1 MFILD
6 IADNSI
12 FLLVYGFIMQYIF
25 RVSCPTILRA
35 CKNAAGL
42 FQAYSR
48 LADGCRVMDK
58 PPPVRPAAF
67 LSSNIN

>member
-35 CKNAAGL
+35 CKNAAI
-42 FQAYSR
+42 
-48 LADGCRVMDK
+48 K
-58 PPPVRPAAF
+58 TKKKAF
-67 LSSNIN
+67 KLIIINFLRWN